1 MRQPIT
7 PRMGEDVKAEHL
19 RSHAQAIEWL
29 YSRLKLVRPSVG
41 SDSITPEGNP
51 CPFGEVIAYTVGS
64 VSKTGI
70 RGGIAYVGDKN
81 FIVPNYDVDL
91 TTPIDKVLWLSI
103 SLMINRDG
111 DYVLILPG
119 VLTGNM
125 PSYALGTSY
134 PPNSLPVVATGV
146 GTLIVPL
153 GRLVVASGVA
163 TFTRTSCG
171 NITAGQCAGI
181 LNHSRGL

>member
-1 MRQPIT
+1 MRQPIS
-7 PRMGEDVKAEHL
+7 PRPGQDVKAEHL
-19 RSHAQAIEWL
+19 LSHAQAIEWL
-29 YSRLKLVRPSVG
+29 YSRLKSVRPSAG
-41 SDSITPEGNP
+41 SDAITPEGNP
-51 CPFGEVIAYTVGS
+51 CPFGEVITYTVGS

-70 RGGIAYVGDKN
+70 RGGVAYVGDQN

-91 TTPIDKVLWLSI
+91 ITPIDKVLWLSI
-103 SLMINRDG
+103 SLIVNRDG
-111 DYVLILPG
+111 NYVLILPG
-119 VLTGNM
+119 VITGNM
-125 PSYALGTSY
+125 PSYGSGASY
-134 PPNSLPVVATGV
+134 PSNTLPVVFTGV